1 MRGQWFKCG
10 GNHWATARPKPVQG
24 LQYNCPHCSN
34 KLTISGRGQSVAAS
48 PQTAARSIAPLPP
61 RTLAEPTKN
70 ESRKRSA
77 RPHAPAEVPA
87 SKASKAA
94 ASAAA
99 AAAATAAACSVC
111 KVVSV
116 CDKTYTGLSWFLGQ
130 PNPSPSLCT
139 RARTQCYHNAL
150 ELSGS
155 DLRTLLVHSFVA
167 PPPKKPKPLLLGRAR
182 LSSEWLATPIKTEHA
197 ALKLRKTGQ
206 ELTKAN
212 RQVLWLV
219 TDLEKTSAKKQR
231 GLAIKTKQQ
240 I

>member
-1 MRGQWFKCG
+1 MRGQCFNCG
-10 GNHWATARPKPVQG
+10 GNHWATACPKPVQG

-48 PQTAARSIAPLPP
+48 PQAAARSIAPLPP
-61 RTLAEPTKN
+61 RTLTEPTKN

-77 RPHAPAEVPA
+77 SPHAPAEVPA
-87 SKASKAA
+87 SKVTKT
-94 ASAAA
+94 AAA
-99 AAAATAAACSVC
+99 AAACSVG

-116 CDKTYTGLSWFLGQ
+116 CDKAYTGLSWFLGQ

-150 ELSGS
+150 ELSGG
-155 DLRTLLVHSFVA
+155 DLRTLLVHGFA
-167 PPPKKPKPLLLGRAR
+167 AQPPKKPKPLLPDRAR

-197 ALKLRKTGQ
+197 TLNLRKTGQ

-219 TDLEKTSAKKQR
+219 TDLEKAFAKKP
-231 GLAIKTKQQ
+231 
-240 I
+240 